1 MTTIKG
7 TNVDLVNLD
16 WHQIDRNEELAYS
29 KGFRDVCVCCGK
41 GIKNIEKSKMIRI
54 INLDNSY
61 YTDSEIQV
69 DDVSSDQG
77 WFPIGNSCYKKYKA
91 HESDIE
97 IN

>member
-1 MTTIKG
+1 MTIKG
-7 TNVDLVNLD
+7 SNVNLVNLD

-41 GIKNIEKSKMIRI
+41 GIKDIEKSKRIRMIEGGEFYTEDEQE
-54 INLDNSY
+54 LDPY
-61 YTDSEIQV
+61 GDM
-69 DDVSSDQG
+69 G

-91 HESDIE
+91 NESDIE

>member
-16 WHQIDRNEELAYS
+16 YEQQERNEEIAYS
-29 KGFRDVCVCCGK
+29 KGFQDVCICCGK
-41 GIKNIEKSKMIRI
+41 GIKDINKTKWIRI
-54 INLDNSY
+54 LNLDESY
-61 YTDSEIQV
+61 YTDAEIQV
-69 DDVSSDQG
+69 DDDCDQG

-91 HESDIE
+91 NETDIE